1 MSTTRIGACISLVG
15 KPRKPPLFLLFKLP
29 SAYFTGVR
37 LKKISKESSEVG
49 VKFSWV
55 NQNPFKSLYW
65 ATQGMAS
72 ELATGVLVIQEIENS
87 DEKISMLVRS
97 QKGTFTKKATGR
109 IRFICKDGVKVKAAI
124 KAAIETGEGQS
135 LTLFAE
141 GFDASGES
149 VSHFEYE
156 WGIKLRKKK

>member
-1 MSTTRIGACISLVG
+1 MAKKLTPSKINT
-15 KPRKPPLFLLFKLP
+15 FLLFKLP
-29 SAYFTGVR
+29 SAFFSGVR
-37 LKKISKESSEVG
+37 LKEITEEAATVS
-49 VKFSWV
+49 VKHRWI

-87 DEKISMLVRS
+87 GEKISMLVRS

-109 IRFICKDGVKVKAAI
+109 INFVCNDGAKVKAAI
-124 KAAIETGEGQS
+124 EEAVKTGEGQS
-135 LTLFAE
+135 LILFAE

-149 VSHFEYE
+149 VSNFEYE

>member
-1 MSTTRIGACISLVG
+1 MAKKLTPSKINT
-15 KPRKPPLFLLFKLP
+15 FLLFKLP
-29 SAYFTGVR
+29 SAFFSGVR
-37 LKKISKESSEVG
+37 LKEITPEAATVA
-49 VKFSWV
+49 VKHRWI

-87 DEKISMLVRS
+87 GEKISMLVRS

-109 IRFICKDGVKVKAAI
+109 IRFICKDGAKVKAAI
-124 KAAIETGEGQS
+124 EEAIQTGEGQS

-156 WGIKLRKKK
+156 WGIKLRQKK